1 MTGRGPRQV
10 FVTTDDG
17 AAAAGYL
24 SAVACVAQTARVTC
38 TAAAAERRWESVG
51 TALLAGD
58 VSPERLSASHGGSR
72 EIWRGATPALLT
84 HLAVHGELCGGV
96 PAELVVA
103 GYNHGPNVGAMSLHS
118 GTLAAA
124 LTARASGVPAIAIS
138 VDDYYSRDRDYIEG
152 EPLYWE
158 AADLVLTAALRATL
172 DAGELFGVSINVP
185 SRPTTQLRGAVLAEV
200 DTRPVRLVLDGG
212 TVVHR
217 RGQDDEATDR
227 GPLDPTVDVEALKA
241 DYVTVT
247 PLHAAD
253 AAVARAVT
261 AALSA
266 ALSDAVRPGRPG
278 AAG

>member
-1 MTGRGPRQV
+1 VTSRRAREV

-24 SAVACVAQTARVTC
+24 SAVACVAETARVSC
-38 TAAAAERRWESVG
+38 TAASADRRWESVG

-58 VSPERLSASHGGSR
+58 VTPERVSASHEGRR

-84 HLAVHGELCGGV
+84 HLAVRGELCGGS
-96 PAELVVA
+96 PAEMVVA

-158 AADLVLTAALRATL
+158 AADFVLTQALRATL
-172 DAGELFGVSINVP
+172 DSAKLFAVSINVP
-185 SRPTTQLRGAVLAEV
+185 SRPTTQLRGVVLAEV
-200 DTRPVRLVLDGG
+200 DTRPVHLVLEGG
-212 TVVHR
+212 SVVHR
-217 RGQDDEATDR
+217 RGQDDQASDR
-227 GPLDPTVDVEALKA
+227 NSVDPRVDVEALKA
-241 DYVTVT
+241 DCVTVT
-247 PLHAAD
+247 PLHTD
-253 AAVARAVT
+253 DVAVT
-261 AALSA
+261 RLITSALSA
-266 ALSDAVRPGRPG
+266 ALSKVA
-278 AAG
+278 